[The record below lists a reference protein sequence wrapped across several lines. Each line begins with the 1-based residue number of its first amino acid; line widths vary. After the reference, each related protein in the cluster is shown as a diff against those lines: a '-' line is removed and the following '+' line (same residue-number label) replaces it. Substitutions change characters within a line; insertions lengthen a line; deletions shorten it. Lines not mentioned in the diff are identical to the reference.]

1 MNSRTLR
8 LAGLLAAMLLAPTI
22 VTAHHSFAMFNFADV
37 KKVEATV
44 EEYRWSNPH
53 VILVIKTVPAKGA
66 EAETWSLELTSPGN
80 LTRGGWTRKSF
91 NFGDKIEVEFNP
103 LRDGKHGGAFR
114 KATIRATGQVLESN
128 LRAAEK
134 PGLE

>member
-1 MNSRTLR
+1 MNSRKLR
-8 LAGLLAAMLLAPTI
+8 LAALLSAALLAPALAL
-22 VTAHHSFAMFNFADV
+22 AHHSFAMFNFTEV
-37 KKVEATV
+37 KKVDATV

-53 VILVIKTVPAKGA
+53 VILVIKTVPAQGA
-66 EAETWSLELTSPGN
+66 EAELWSLELTSPGN
-80 LTRGGWTRKSF
+80 LTRAGWSRKSF
-91 NFGDKIEVEFNP
+91 NYGDKLQVEFHP

-114 KATIRATGQVLESN
+114 KATIVATGQVLESN

>member
-1 MNSRTLR
+1 MNSSKLR
-8 LAGLLAAMLLAPTI
+8 LAALLAAALFAPALAF
-22 VTAHHSFAMFNFADV
+22 AHHSFAMFNFTEV
-37 KKVEATV
+37 KKVDATV

-53 VILVIKTVPAKGA
+53 VILVIKTIPAKGA
-66 EAETWSLELTSPGN
+66 EPELWSLELTSPGN
-80 LTRGGWTRKSF
+80 LTRGGWSRKSF
-91 NFGDKIEVEFNP
+91 NYGDKLQVEFHP

-114 KATIRATGQVLESN
+114 KATIVATGQVLESN